1 MKDYTEMLMDS
12 IEGSRGRMSVH
23 CEMADALRR
32 KGLGREEAEKEMA
45 ERMEQGYRRK
55 LAPGNAFG
63 MDPFFRAVLEEA
75 VAGTDFREAA
85 RQVME
90 LSGVWR

>member
-12 IEGSRGRMSVH
+12 IEGSRGRMAVH

-32 KGLGREEAEKEMA
+32 KGLSREEAEKEMA

-55 LAPGNAFG
+55 LDPGNSFG

-75 VAGTDFREAA
+75 VRNTDFREAA

-90 LSGVWR
+90 LAGGWR